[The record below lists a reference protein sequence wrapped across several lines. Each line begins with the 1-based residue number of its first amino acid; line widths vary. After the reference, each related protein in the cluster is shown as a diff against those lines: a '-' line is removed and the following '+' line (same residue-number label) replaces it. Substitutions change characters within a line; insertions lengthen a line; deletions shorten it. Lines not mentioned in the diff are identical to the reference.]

1 MLIQLQNQD
10 VSAEQKKFW
19 LSSLRND
26 IENYFLCVKYGNGEN
41 VIFMKTLFRNLIG
54 YNQDEWVIRI
64 VQEYYNDVYY
74 VEDVPL
80 EEIVNR
86 SLKFDF
92 YDLYMQAGDKALYE
106 SEDIE
111 LAMCYYRLADLD
123 WYGLYAEE
131 LITEIDLDESIR
143 NKKTE

>member
-1 MLIQLQNQD
+1 M
-10 VSAEQKKFW
+10 E
-19 LSSLRND
+19 
-26 IENYFLCVKYGNGEN
+26 
-41 VIFMKTLFRNLIG
+41 
-54 YNQDEWVIRI
+54 DE
-64 VQEYYNDVYY
+64 
-74 VEDVPL
+74 PL

-86 SLKFDF
+86 SLKLDF

-143 NKKTE
+143 NKKNRIA

>member
-1 MLIQLQNQD
+1 MLIQLQKQD

-41 VIFMKTLFRNLIG
+41 LIFMKTLFRNLIG
-54 YNQDEWVIRI
+54 YNQDECVIPI

-74 VEDVPL
+74 VEDEPL

-86 SLKFDF
+86 SL
-92 YDLYMQAGDKALYE
+92 
-106 SEDIE
+106 
-111 LAMCYYRLADLD
+111 
-123 WYGLYAEE
+123 
-131 LITEIDLDESIR
+131 
-143 NKKTE
+143 N